1 MLVGMLKK
9 QSILGLLLLGACT
22 TTSGGPNEVT
32 ENIKAIAEINKE
44 LKAGKGIVFTD
55 LHYGSRRCRLPIL
68 FFQSKRTNTV
78 YKFSDGEAVLFKS
91 LLSRPGYKALPA
103 GDYWISRII
112 CEEQYSINFGGL
124 LSGGYIP
131 ASSKQ
136 LSQRAPSFTV
146 SANEISHIGTIQLVT
161 REKGGYFSD
170 EKVTVEL
177 VPTKKYAIK
186 QMKTKL
192 PSLVANMTF
201 NQ

>member
-1 MLVGMLKK
+1 M
-9 QSILGLLLLGACT
+9 
-22 TTSGGPNEVT
+22 
-32 ENIKAIAEINKE
+32 
-44 LKAGKGIVFTD
+44 
-55 LHYGSRRCRLPIL
+55 
-68 FFQSKRTNTV
+68 
-78 YKFSDGEAVLFKS
+78 
-91 LLSRPGYKALPA
+91 
-103 GDYWISRII
+103 
-112 CEEQYSINFGGL
+112 NFGGF

-131 ASSKQ
+131 GSSKQ

-146 SANEISHIGTIQLVT
+146 RANEISHIGTIQIVT